1 MKKYIYKIVCFVC
14 VLSLLLSSVQI
25 VSYADDGKFVN
36 LSISGFNDNG
46 LENIEENNVFY
57 VKNQTLYASIKTLES
72 YTMYDYDDEN
82 NAFVRT
88 GQEFK
93 KSNSKVIVDYNNNQ
107 INVFYSDLYKETYD
121 IDIFSF
127 ADTYFFPFEKMAA
140 YLKASVIYKDSNT
153 ISIVSSGISINDAL
167 YDFSIYTSSLNAVD
181 MCDDLFVGNQDLYAA
196 YMFLGYMG
204 NTIFSFKISNL
215 LTTIGDYEKYCTIMD
230 KAVTNTSVYESLID
244 SKSVLLNLMDNID
257 GLYENVYKKVDKIY
271 KLGSNSITTM
281 FNEHKEIN
289 SFGDESPFNNFFPEE
304 QLEIEKINAFSDKV
318 KTVSQFLE
326 IADYLHKFYTIND
339 DNRDALRTVFDN
351 AENDSRGLAIKE
363 TRSKYSDSL
372 VESAYTQISEKV
384 LKECIKEAAK
394 STSEKLFSTANK
406 VKLATSIVNTLFK
419 AFGFDLSDNSSY
431 EVLIASELSYYLIN
445 HSDIIDS
452 KLYNTINDSEK
463 MRLTAIMILLVDM
476 EGYKLGN
483 KVAKRIDKNDSNHYE
498 NIIEEYQKRLALL
511 YMAKDSKNYDSV
523 EGVNEIIEQNQ
534 KQLSK
539 YNITELNSIT
549 SKEAE
554 YLLLNSVDDIEL
566 MNKQI
571 SSNYETYTDD
581 QGHEQ
586 SSQVWVT
593 SDYTYKSGTYEENQ
607 SEGKVEQIEYYNS
620 YTTSVETMEYRHGC
634 IKKINNTTGKEEFII
649 RDNYNCGFVVNNGYI
664 YYVSDVVKYNDVS
677 GDLSAGGIDYVRA
690 DLNGNNR
697 EILYHDNYIPH
708 GSGIGGPP
716 VFLLSNEYLY
726 ISKYSIERINLKTK
740 KIDTI
745 YNPENNSLFEGQRWI
760 NLNFVIDDNYYFS
773 LTDNGS
779 EYDAHILDAYFCYNK
794 SKNKMKTVFSVTEKS
809 GDYFWVDN
817 GDGTKT
823 MKCNSDYTITKAG
836 RNDEVIKGTD
846 YKGSLLEYRK
856 NTPFSK
862 NGIYFIDR
870 NSEDIWFY
878 SFSKQYLDKVN
889 MKNK

>member
-1 MKKYIYKIVCFVC
+1 MKKYIYKFICFVC
-14 VLSLLLSSVQI
+14 VLSLSLSSVQI
-25 VSYADDGKFVN
+25 LSYADNGKFVN
-36 LSISGFNDNG
+36 LSICGFNDEG
-46 LENIEENNVFY
+46 LENIEEDNVFY
-57 VKNQTLYASIKTLES
+57 VKNQTLYAPIKTLEA

-93 KSNSKVIVDYNNNQ
+93 KSNSKVIVDYNNKL
-107 INVFYSDLYKETYD
+107 INVFYSDLHKETYD

-127 ADTYFFPFEKMAA
+127 ADTYFLPLEKMAA
-140 YLKASVIYKDSNT
+140 YLKASVIYRDSNT
-153 ISIVSSGISINDAL
+153 ISIVSSGISVNDAL
-167 YDFSIYTSSLNAVD
+167 YDFSIYTSSLNAVEI
-181 MCDDLFVGNQDLYAA
+181 CDDLFVGNQDLYAA

-215 LTTIGDYEKYCTIMD
+215 FTTVGDYEKYCTIMD

-244 SKSVLLNLMDNID
+244 NKSGLLDLMDNVD
-257 GLYENVYKKVDKIY
+257 DLYDNVYKKANKIY
-271 KLGSNSITTM
+271 KLGSNSIITM
-281 FNEHKEIN
+281 FNEHKMIN
-289 SFGDESPFNNFFPEE
+289 SFGDESPFDNFFPEE
-304 QLEIEKINAFSDKV
+304 QLEIDKINAFSDKV

-339 DNRDALRTVFDN
+339 DNRDALRTVFNN
-351 AENDSRGLAIKE
+351 AENDSRGLAIKK

-372 VESAYTQISEKV
+372 IESAYTQISEKV
-384 LKECIKEAAK
+384 LEECIKEVAK
-394 STSEKLFSTANK
+394 SASDKIFSTANK

-419 AFGFDLSDNSSY
+419 TFGFDLSDNSSY

-445 HSDIIDS
+445 NSDIIDS
-452 KLYNTINDSEK
+452 KIYNTINDSEK
-463 MRLTAIMILLVDM
+463 MRLTAIMILLVDI

-498 NIIEEYQKRLALL
+498 NIIEEYQKRLTLL
-511 YMAKDSKNYDSV
+511 YLAKDSKNYDSID
-523 EGVNEIIEQNQ
+523 GTNKIIEQNQ

-539 YNITELNSIT
+539 YNITELKPIT
-549 SKEAE
+549 NQEAE
-554 YLLLNSVDDIEL
+554 YLLLDSADDIEL

-571 SSNYETYTDD
+571 SSNYETYTDE
-581 QGHEQ
+581 QGYEHNLP
-586 SSQVWVT
+586 VWVT
-593 SDYTYKSGTYEENQ
+593 SEYTYKSGTYEENQ
-607 SEGKVEQIEYYNS
+607 LEGKVEQIEYFNS
-620 YTTSVETMEYRHGC
+620 YTSSVETMEYRHSC
-634 IKKINNTTGKEEFII
+634 IKKINNTTGEEEFII
-649 RDNYNCGFVVNNGYI
+649 RDDYNCGFVVNDGYI

-677 GDLSAGGIDYVRA
+677 GDLSAGGIDYIRT

-697 EILYHDNYIPH
+697 EILYHDDYIPH
-708 GSGIGGPP
+708 GSGIGWPP

-740 KIDTI
+740 EIDTI

-760 NLNFVIDDNYYFS
+760 NLNFVVDDNYYFS

-779 EYDAHILDAYFCYNK
+779 EYDTHILCAYFCYNK
-794 SKNKMKTVFSVTEKS
+794 NKDKLETVFSVIENT
-809 GDYFWVDN
+809 FWVDN
-817 GDGTKT
+817 GDGTKILER
-823 MKCNSDYTITKAG
+823 NSDYTITKAG
-836 RNDEVIKGTD
+836 YNDEVIKGTD
-846 YKGSLLEYRK
+846 YKGSFLEYRK

-862 NGIYFIDR
+862 TGIYFIDR

-889 MKNK
+889 IKNK